1 MDENAKSA
9 TTKLVLNE
17 RSNSLV
23 RDRHIVEELEKLTK
37 RARYLRDVPLAER
50 RKQAS
55 KPLYLLRYE

>member
-1 MDENAKSA
+1 MDENVKSA

-23 RDRHIVEELEKLTK
+23 CDRHIVEEFEDLTK
-37 RARYLRDVPLAER
+37 RARYLREVSLAER
-50 RKQAS
+50 KKQAS